1 MARPPRQLELPSPPT
16 WGGARLGAGRP
27 PIANQRRCVPH
38 RVRIEHNPTFP
49 VHLTLRAGRHI
60 PSLRSVRLF
69 GAVRDSIAR
78 ASTSTFRVT
87 HFSVQHDH
95 VHAIVEADD
104 PARLSRGVSGLVIRT
119 ARAINRALDRT
130 GPVWGDRYHA
140 RALPTPR
147 EVRLGIIYVLQNWR
161 KHLRGARGIDG
172 RSSGPWFDGWR
183 TSVSAPPSISPVAVP
198 RTWLASVGW
207 WQRGG
212 GLIRADESP
221 APK

>member
-1 MARPPRQLELPSPPT
+1 
-16 WGGARLGAGRP
+16 
-27 PIANQRRCVPH
+27 
-38 RVRIEHNPTFP
+38 
-49 VHLTLRAGRHI
+49 
-60 PSLRSVRLF
+60 LF

-147 EVRLGIIYVLQNWR
+147 
-161 KHLRGARGIDG
+161 
-172 RSSGPWFDGWR
+172 
-183 TSVSAPPSISPVAVP
+183 
-198 RTWLASVGW
+198 
-207 WQRGG
+207 
-212 GLIRADESP
+212 
-221 APK
+221 